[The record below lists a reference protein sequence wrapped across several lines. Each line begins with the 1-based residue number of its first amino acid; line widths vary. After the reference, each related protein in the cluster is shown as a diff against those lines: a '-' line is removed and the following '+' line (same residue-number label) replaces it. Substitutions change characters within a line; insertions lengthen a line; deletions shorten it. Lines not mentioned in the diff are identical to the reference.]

1 MPGRPTG
8 AVPGSEPGAV
18 PGLLAQLCGLV
29 LPVRCAG
36 CDLPDE
42 PWCAQCAAH
51 LRAPACRCEHRAGRL
66 DLLDGL
72 DPPPVWCAASFTGP
86 VRRAVSAWKDAGRAD
101 LGPVFVEAVQA
112 VARDEHVLAE
122 LSGRGELLVVGVPTS
137 PAARRRRGCDP
148 VDALAGAVAARL
160 DGCGVHSR
168 HVRALRRSRDTDSAA
183 LGARARAGRV
193 PPAVR
198 GRARAAV
205 AGAEVLLVDDVL
217 TTGAT
222 FASCRRALEVAGAR
236 LTGGIVL
243 ASTPAPGEVLATPT
257 PEPPGG
263 WNRGRQADSVESW
276 SRSHPG

>member
-1 MPGRPTG
+1 M
-8 AVPGSEPGAV
+8 

-42 PWCAQCAAH
+42 PWCARCAAH
-51 LRAPACRCEHRAGRL
+51 LHAPACRCEHRAGRL

-101 LGPVFVEAVQA
+101 LGPAFVEAVQA
-112 VARDEHVLAE
+112 VAQDEQVRSGLA
-122 LSGRGELLVVGVPTS
+122 GRGELLVVGVPTS
-137 PAARRRRGCDP
+137 PAARRRRGFDP
-148 VDALAGAVAARL
+148 VDLLAGAVATRL
-160 DGCGVHSR
+160 DECGVRSR
-168 HVRALRRSRDTDSAA
+168 HVRALRRSRDTDSAG
-183 LGARARAGRV
+183 LGSRARAGRV
-193 PPAVR
+193 PPRVR
-198 GRARAAV
+198 GRARGVV

-222 FASCRRALEVAGAR
+222 FAACRRAIEGAGAR

-243 ASTPAPGEVLATPT
+243 ASTPAPGEVLAADTPAS
-257 PEPPGG
+257 PGG
-263 WNRGRQADSVESW
+263 WNVRRRADSVESW